1 MSEYTSNKHL
11 IERTFFTLIFLF
23 FTLSAPITS
32 SFVTLASL
40 QCCLPG
46 LAEAGAPAGVLA
58 QGLVSRAGRAG
69 GRTGGLAAAG
79 TEKAGAVPFTTADK
93 RQKLVR
99 ASLCVG

>member
-1 MSEYTSNKHL
+1 MFPVTAN
-11 IERTFFTLIFLF
+11 FFN
-23 FTLSAPITS
+23 
-32 SFVTLASL
+32 LASL
-40 QCCLPG
+40 KCCLPG
-46 LAEAGAPAGVLA
+46 CAEAGAPAGVLA

-69 GRTGGLAAAG
+69 GRTVGLAVAAAG